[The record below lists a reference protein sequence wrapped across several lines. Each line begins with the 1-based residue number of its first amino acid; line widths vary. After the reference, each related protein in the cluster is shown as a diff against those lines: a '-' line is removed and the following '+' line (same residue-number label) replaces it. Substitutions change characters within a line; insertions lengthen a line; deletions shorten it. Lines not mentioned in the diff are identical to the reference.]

1 MIQNNTFN
9 THFDETI
16 VVPVISKKREE
27 TNDWEVEV
35 PEGTFPKLSIIN
47 CSAIVTLIRSELE
60 NFIGT
65 LNEQTMQGVNYALS
79 VTLGLESWLQ

>member
-1 MIQNNTFN
+1 MVQNNTFN

-16 VVPVISKKREE
+16 VVPVVSKKREE

-35 PEGTFPKLSIIN
+35 PEGTFPEPSVIN
-47 CSAIVTLIRSELE
+47 CSAIVTLKKSELE
-60 NFIGT
+60 DFIGT
-65 LNEQTMQGVNYALS
+65 LDDQSMQGVDYALS